1 MRSVGIVLG
10 AIWLLSCSS
19 SSTSKVVRD
28 IPDGSDGGAGRDSG
42 DLADTGNLSD
52 RENLGDRVENDAG
65 TPNDAGDGGDS
76 SVAMGPV
83 VFDPAT
89 VELRANSS
97 APVRLRLGPG
107 ASPGTTLEVTLTL
120 AGTPPGDAGSSAP
133 LSLSKSTFL
142 LSSTVSEESF
152 QVSAGAAAPQ
162 GAYSIRA
169 DAKVAGTSD
178 PASTATLP
186 VSVIGRPG
194 ELDTTFANA
203 GYFDYQ
209 PEGNCNAEAVVPLP
223 DGRFVVIGQAL
234 TSKMLIARFSAAGE
248 IDNTFGP
255 NGNGRLVVDRNFI
268 RANALLLPDGKILV
282 AYDENNQI
290 HLIKILPNGTIDPNW
305 GTAGYLTTQLSPGSN
320 SALAV
325 DPNGSILLGGDYYDE
340 VARSSRAAILR
351 LTAAGAVDT
360 TFSTDGRVEI
370 VFGTL
375 MGGAEGPSGIEALT
389 LQRNGNIVAVGG
401 YFAPDP
407 AFMDQGDQFFAFR
420 VQSNGQP
427 DTAFGTTGARRTKFG
442 TNQFGN
448 YESARSVVVQQSGAH
463 AGKVVALGYYRQEA
477 SLPYLLGVVRYTTSG
492 NLDTTF
498 HGGGKGTH
506 NLPNNDEDFPGVV
519 ILEPDDG
526 MLAQIDSYAATRFIV
541 ARLNANG
548 ALDTGWGSGGMT
560 TPVAGRAFGTAQ
572 SGRYLLV
579 VGTAQPG
586 QEQPQAARIARYW
599 LR

>member
-10 AIWLLSCSS
+10 AVWLLSCSS

-28 IPDGSDGGAGRDSG
+28 GPDGSDSGSNDSG
-42 DLADTGNLSD
+42 NLADTGNLSD
-52 RENLGDRVENDAG
+52 RGNLGDRVENDAG
-65 TPNDAGDGGDS
+65 TPGDAGDGGDS
-76 SVAMGPV
+76 SVPMGPV

-89 VELRANSS
+89 VELRANAS
-97 APVRLRLGPG
+97 ATVRVRLGPD
-107 ASPGTTLEVTLTL
+107 ASPGSTLEVTLTL
-120 AGTPPGDAGSSAP
+120 DAVPTGDAGSSAP

-142 LSSTVSEESF
+142 LSSTVSEDSF
-152 QVSAGAAAPQ
+152 QVTAAAGAPQ
-162 GAYSIRA
+162 GTYAVRA
-169 DAKVAGTSD
+169 AAKVAGSSD
-178 PASTATLP
+178 PASLTSLP
-186 VSVIGRPG
+186 VNVVGRPG
-194 ELDTTFANA
+194 ELDTTFKNV

-248 IDNTFGP
+248 IDSTFGP

-282 AYDENNQI
+282 AFDENNQI
-290 HLIKILPNGTIDPNW
+290 HLTKILPNGTLDPNW
-305 GTAGYLTTQLSPGSN
+305 GTAGYVQTQLSPGN
-320 SALAV
+320 NTPLAV
-325 DPNGSILLGGDYYDE
+325 DPNGSIVLGGDYYDE

-351 LTAAGAVDT
+351 VTAAGAVDT
-360 TFSTDGRVEI
+360 TFSSDGRVEI
-370 VFGTL
+370 LFGTV
-375 MGGAEGPSGIEALT
+375 MTGSEGPSGVEALT

-407 AFMDQGDQFFAFR
+407 VFMDQGENFFAFR

-427 DTAFGTTGARRTKFG
+427 DTAFGTNGTRRTKFG

-448 YESARSVVVQQSGAH
+448 YESARSVVVQQSGAN
-463 AGKVVALGYYRQEA
+463 AGKAVALGYYRQEA
-477 SLPYLLGVVRYTTSG
+477 SLPYLLGVVRYTTNG

-506 NLPNNDEDFPGVV
+506 NLPNNDEDFPGGV

-526 MLAQIDSYAATRFIV
+526 MLVQVDSYAATRFIV
-541 ARLNANG
+541 VRLSANG
-548 ALDTGWGSGGMT
+548 AIDTTWGASGMT
-560 TPVAGRAFGTAQ
+560 TPVAGRGFGMVQ

-586 QEQPQAARIARYW
+586 QEQPQAVRIARYW
-599 LR
+599 LH